1 MTTRKIDTGKE
12 GDVPEDFFIPESGI
26 EETDRALF
34 ELFDKRLGFQVKV
47 KDQSRKVPVVFST
60 GERFALT
67 RRRQPIRDRN
77 NALILPVIAIHRTG
91 IDTSASQEGYGTP
104 ISYRD
109 QQSYVVRKRLADK
122 DRNYQNI
129 INKLRIKNQKNVSS
143 RNNFQEND
151 IFPGNVAKAGHNAS
165 RRNLNNLSYID
176 DKSGNLLRNEIE
188 NNIFEIITVPYPT
201 FMCLT
206 YEVIFWTQYM
216 QQMNQIIE
224 TMFSQFDGQ
233 DNGFRIKSKTGH
245 EYVAYV
251 KGPISNQ
258 DNFSDFSSDERI
270 IKYSFEI
277 KVPTYLLAPD
287 HPGQSSPF
295 RKYYSAPQIEFGY
308 VQSSTQ
314 VISKDGNPEDVID
327 QNKFILSDVENISK
341 KGEPG
346 GTSGQQGSERLLDK
360 IEDPF
365 TGEKTSRYV
374 KVLTRDQRSGETVAS
389 SRITVDLQTTL
400 DTIPD

>member
-26 EETDRALF
+26 EDTDRALF

-77 NALILPVIAIHRTG
+77 NALILPVIAIHR
-91 IDTSASQEGYGTP
+91 
-104 ISYRD
+104 
-109 QQSYVVRKRLADK
+109 
-122 DRNYQNI
+122 
-129 INKLRIKNQKNVSS
+129 
-143 RNNFQEND
+143 NNFQEND
-151 IFPGNVAKAGHNAS
+151 IFPGNVAKAGHTAT

-251 KGPISNQ
+251 RGPISNQ

-287 HPGQSSPF
+287 HPGQS
-295 RKYYSAPQIEFGY
+295 
-308 VQSSTQ
+308 
-314 VISKDGNPEDVID
+314 
-327 QNKFILSDVENISK
+327 
-341 KGEPG
+341 
-346 GTSGQQGSERLLDK
+346 
-360 IEDPF
+360 
-365 TGEKTSRYV
+365 
-374 KVLTRDQRSGETVAS
+374 
-389 SRITVDLQTTL
+389 
-400 DTIPD
+400 